1 MTASEIKKKI
11 SKQRKLIRKQFVDAL
26 PVICFFLFLF
36 YSVMFVFGSHYIM
49 VVPVI
54 TIFFDINYKKGQS
67 WKEIVKL
74 CGMQLIMSFF
84 AFIATLNFPLR
95 LLLNLVI
102 PFWLV
107 FKKSSQFNQ
116 MGYFLGLMAFTFLQ
130 LMPLSLHQFLIQTS
144 VMLYGLICFVVS
156 ILIYQ
161 RTHPRPSVY
170 QIEQRGL
177 LIFSDWLARLL
188 QGEKHTESAENLLKC
203 MQSLY
208 QKAYMKKGSKEA
220 LITDRKI
227 SNMFALLF
235 QRAVYFMAS
244 HYQEEMIEDECVKDY
259 IKRIVA
265 YIDKAGKCRFWEKSE
280 CEALKREGKQFLEEA
295 EKLEGELYKYFRNFM
310 SLFLIIL
317 NSFEQK
323 EMQAESVAWTTPT
336 PQYSKRK
343 IYHRLRLDAFET
355 RFALRM
361 SIVLALSF
369 SYVVL
374 SDADH
379 GYWLP
384 LNAFLLL
391 RPMYEDSKY
400 RMKTRFIGTAVG
412 CILLACLFPVLPG
425 PVGHMILASIMGVCI
440 YVATPGTWVHTIFT
454 TCHALS
460 MATIA
465 MDKATAI
472 ELRLLYV
479 VVAILLVLTIN
490 KFFFPTSMG
499 RQFRYNFQLIFHM
512 HHVYLRILENA
523 LSRPMDYGIICEA
536 QMQYHLVHDQ
546 VIQYLKKD
554 NTEENKYYRSLL
566 SICWLMVAEMEQ
578 ILFLVNTKRR
588 GVEEAQILETY
599 IVYTD
604 YVLNQIQQMLKLRS
618 ELDIREIED
627 LNYKKEIESEPE
639 LSLLMKQYAKNL
651 SRLYQMVC
659 TRMQQ
664 QTS

>member
-1 MTASEIKKKI
+1 MTASEIKERI

-36 YSVMFVFGSHYIM
+36 YSVTFMFGSHYIM

-54 TIFFDINYKKGQS
+54 TIFFEINYKKGQS
-67 WKEIVKL
+67 WKDIVKL

-84 AFIATLNFPLR
+84 AFVATLNFPLR
-95 LLLNLVI
+95 LILNLVI

-130 LMPLSLHQFLIQTS
+130 LMPLSLNGFLTQTS
-144 VMLYGLICFVVS
+144 VMLYGFTCLLVG

-161 RTHPRPSVY
+161 RTHPKASDY

-177 LIFSDWLARLL
+177 LIFSDWLTQLL
-188 QGEKHTESAENLLKC
+188 QGEKNTESAENLLKC

-208 QKAYMKKGSKEA
+208 QKAYMKRGSKEA
-220 LITDRKI
+220 LIMDRKI

-244 HYQEEMIEDECVKDY
+244 HYQVEMIEDECAKDY
-259 IKRIVA
+259 IKRIVT

-280 CEALKREGKQFLEEA
+280 CEVLKWEGKQFLEEA
-295 EKLEGELYKYFRNFM
+295 EKLEGELYKYFHNFM

-323 EMQAESVAWTTPT
+323 EMQSENVAWTTPV

-361 SIVLALSF
+361 SVVLALGF
-369 SYVVL
+369 SYVAL
-374 SDADH
+374 SGADH

-412 CILLACLFPVLPG
+412 CILLACLFPILPG
-425 PVGHMILASIMGVCI
+425 PTGHIILASIMGVCI
-440 YVATPGTWVHTIFT
+440 YIATPGTWVHTIFT

-460 MATIA
+460 MTTIA
-465 MDKATAI
+465 MEKATAI

-479 VVAILLVLTIN
+479 VIAILLVLAIN

-523 LSRPMDYGIICEA
+523 ILNPMDYGIICEA

-546 VIQYLKKD
+546 VIQYLKKN
-554 NTEENKYYRSLL
+554 NTEENKYFRSLL
-566 SICWLMVAEMEQ
+566 SISWLMVSEMEQ
-578 ILFLVNTKRR
+578 MLFLVNTKRR
-588 GVEEAQILETY
+588 GVEEAQILENY

-618 ELDIREIED
+618 ELDIREIEG

-651 SRLYQMVC
+651 SKLYQMVC
-659 TRMQQ
+659 IRMQQ
-664 QTS
+664 RVS